1 MSRFVQMHI
10 LTAYPPSNPN
20 RDDLGRPKTAIIG
33 GVSRMRI
40 SSQSLKRAIRTDD
53 AFRSA
58 LTGNLGERTQRM
70 GDKVRSHLLEQGASE
85 DKALEIAR
93 NIAVLFGKIKGE
105 KDANPAYTEQLS
117 FISPEERA
125 AAFELAERALAGE
138 ALPTEKE
145 LTRQVLRSADG
156 AVDIA
161 MFGRMLAD
169 NPDFNRD
176 AAVQVAHA
184 FTTSRVDIEDD
195 YYTAVDDLK
204 TPEEDAG
211 AGFIGEA
218 GFGAGVFYL
227 YICVNRELLLKNLSS
242 DKDLSG
248 RALSALVRAA
258 ATASPSGKKN
268 SFANHVRAEY
278 LLLERGDGQPRSL
291 ASAFTKPV
299 GSGDQLAE
307 SVKALKN
314 QRTAF
319 EKTYGKD
326 WSDDIEL
333 HVGEEDSATLDDLAA
348 FATERLEDL
357 A

>member
-20 RDDLGRPKTAIIG
+20 RDDLGRPKTAFIG

-58 LTGNLGERTQRM
+58 LTGKLGERTQRM
-70 GDKVRSHLLEQGASE
+70 GDKVREHLLEKGASE

-93 NIAVLFGKIKGE
+93 NIATLFGKIKGE
-105 KDANPAYTEQLS
+105 KDANPAYTEQLA

-125 AAFELAERALAGE
+125 TAFDLAEKALSGE
-138 ALPTEKE
+138 TLPKEKE
-145 LTRQVLRSADG
+145 LAKQVLSTADG

-184 FTTSRVDIEDD
+184 FTTNRVDIEDD

-227 YICVNRELLLKNLSS
+227 YICVNRELLLKNLSG
-242 DKDLSG
+242 DTELAG

-278 LLLERGDGQPRSL
+278 LLLESGDSQPRSL

-299 GSGDQLAE
+299 GSGDQLTE
-307 SVKALKN
+307 SVKVLKN

-326 WSDDIEL
+326 WSGDIEL
-333 HVGEEDSATLDDLAA
+333 HVGEENSATLDELAA
-348 FATERLEDL
+348 FAAEEGL

>member
-1 MSRFVQMHI
+1 
-10 LTAYPPSNPN
+10 
-20 RDDLGRPKTAIIG
+20 
-33 GVSRMRI
+33 
-40 SSQSLKRAIRTDD
+40 
-53 AFRSA
+53 
-58 LTGNLGERTQRM
+58 
-70 GDKVRSHLLEQGASE
+70 
-85 DKALEIAR
+85 
-93 NIAVLFGKIKGE
+93 
-105 KDANPAYTEQLS
+105 
-117 FISPEERA
+117 
-125 AAFELAERALAGE
+125 
-138 ALPTEKE
+138 
-145 LTRQVLRSADG
+145 
-156 AVDIA
+156 

-184 FTTSRVDIEDD
+184 FTTNRVDIEDD

-227 YICVNRELLLKNLSS
+227 YICVNRELLLKNLSG
-242 DKDLSG
+242 DTDLAG

-278 LLLERGDGQPRSL
+278 MLLERGDSQPRSL

-299 GSGDQLAE
+299 KSEDQLGE
-307 SVKALKN
+307 SVKGLKK

-319 EKTYGKD
+319 AKTY
-326 WSDDIEL
+326 DDDSEAIEL
-333 HVGEEDSATLDDLAA
+333 HVGEEDSATLEELAA
-348 FATERLEDL
+348 FAAEEL
-357 A
+357 